1 MFAYQKNKNS
11 SQALLRFIEQMLDT
25 ISSRKYSVAVMADL
39 EGGFDPVWSK
49 GAIYKLLKAGI
60 YNNLLS
66 VFSGFL
72 KDRYSGNLI
81 RGTPRLSPSILLM
94 YIAALTMG
102 DKPFQERHA
111 VTCMYACTCRK
122 AFRSVLNHTCKSNF
136 WLHIFTTNCLS
147 LIKICAYY
155 HGIIK
160 QVAVVDLNWSYVHN
174 YFDCES
180 YCWFYKRS
188 KSPHYNRGT

>member
-1 MFAYQKNKNS
+1 
-11 SQALLRFIEQMLDT
+11 MLDT

-94 YIAALTMG
+94 YTAALTMG

-111 VTCMYACTCRK
+111 VTCTYACTCRK

-136 WLHIFTTNCLS
+136 
-147 LIKICAYY
+147 
-155 HGIIK
+155 
-160 QVAVVDLNWSYVHN
+160 
-174 YFDCES
+174 
-180 YCWFYKRS
+180 
-188 KSPHYNRGT
+188 

>member
-1 MFAYQKNKNS
+1 MHRSILLSNLLGKVYEKIIQQEVVNVFTENNFFLMVKVFAYQKNKNS

-81 RGTPRLSPSILLM
+81 RGTQ
-94 YIAALTMG
+94 G
-102 DKPFQERHA
+102 
-111 VTCMYACTCRK
+111 
-122 AFRSVLNHTCKSNF
+122 
-136 WLHIFTTNCLS
+136 
-147 LIKICAYY
+147 
-155 HGIIK
+155 
-160 QVAVVDLNWSYVHN
+160 
-174 YFDCES
+174 
-180 YCWFYKRS
+180 
-188 KSPHYNRGT
+188 